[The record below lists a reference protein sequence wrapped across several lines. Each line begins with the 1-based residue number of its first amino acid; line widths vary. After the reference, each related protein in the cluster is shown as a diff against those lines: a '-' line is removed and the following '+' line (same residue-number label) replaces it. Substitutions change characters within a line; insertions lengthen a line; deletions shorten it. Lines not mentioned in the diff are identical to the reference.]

1 MTESS
6 IWAVV
11 AVISLLSAVVMVMFA
26 WRLND
31 KWQEQYNMMLSLAE
45 KINESII
52 VMNEKWSQLFVKVK
66 GEMNEKYKQNS

>member
-6 IWAVV
+6 IWAVI
-11 AVISLLSAVVMVMFA
+11 AVISFLSAVVMVMFA

-31 KWQEQYNMMLSLAE
+31 KWQEQYNMMLNLAE

-52 VMNEKWSQLFVKVK
+52 VMNEKWSKLFVKVK
-66 GEMNEKYKQNS
+66 GEMYEKHKQDS